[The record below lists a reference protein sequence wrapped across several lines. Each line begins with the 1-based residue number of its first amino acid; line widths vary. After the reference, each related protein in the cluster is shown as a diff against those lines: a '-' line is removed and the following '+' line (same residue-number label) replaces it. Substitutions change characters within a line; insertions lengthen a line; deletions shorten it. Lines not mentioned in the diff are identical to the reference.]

1 MTSNAS
7 AKENLQRLAERNL
20 LKAEPAAAQ
29 EIAGFLAASARLL
42 ADARRQEL
50 ADETRFTAVYSAA
63 HLLALAAMRLRDYRP
78 AQGPGH
84 RSIVFQTLPHTIA
97 ASAELWVPLSKM
109 HDKRNALEYAADAAF
124 SRTEVEQWITTV
136 SDLDRLVRQWVAT
149 HRPDLQLQ
157 QGPKPT

>member
-7 AKENLQRLAERNL
+7 STENLQRLAERNL

-29 EIAGFLAASARLL
+29 EIAAFLAASARLL

-63 HLLALAAMRLRDYRP
+63 HLLALAALRLSDYRP

-84 RSIVFQTLPHTIA
+84 RSIVFQTLPHTVG
-97 ASAELWVPLSKM
+97 ASPELWVPLSKM
-109 HDKRNALEYAADAAF
+109 HDKRNALEYAADTAF
-124 SRTEVEQWITTV
+124 SRTEVEQWVTIV
-136 SDLDRLVRQWVAT
+136 SDLDRVVRGWLAR
-149 HRPDLQLQ
+149 HRPDLET
-157 QGPKPT
+157 G